1 MTENLNKLTKSRK
14 EVLKAFI
21 ESLYTSSCLS
31 FTFQIRNAE
40 VIAEMVIT
48 AVESTINELG
58 TEYREKLDI
67 DEIRGSLA
75 LTRDIFMG

>member
-1 MTENLNKLTKSRK
+1 MTENLNKLTNSRK
-14 EVLKAFI
+14 EVLKAFV
-21 ESLYTSSCLS
+21 ESLYTSLCLS

-48 AVESTINELG
+48 AVEITINELEI
-58 TEYREKLDI
+58 EYREKLDI

-75 LTRDIFMG
+75 LTRNILTG